1 MVHQRWSYS
10 RATITFAALA
20 VGWSMTAVAETALEL
35 DPELAG
41 RVGRNT
47 LALSADSDSPGGLK
61 TALPDGVGD
70 LAQGTVMMRLRSSRR
85 LGHVDE
91 TSLAMDLMNCSGVR
105 VQLSEHRDSPR
116 FVFFH
121 PGGST
126 RPAAVCRIAY
136 LNAGQWYHVALSWT
150 SQTGLVDV
158 FVNGWAQQRVH
169 LPPWQPKGDRTL
181 RFGGTLGAGTD
192 AARIEL
198 EEISLHA
205 WPMDEGQLRQAIS
218 LEQLADGGSGV
229 RKRYET
235 ALDLSDYT
243 LTPLFEPDLSK
254 PLPIIAEDTLFEGEA
269 RTREPE
275 PGQWVL
281 EGPAKAFTADGKLT
295 IDNLSDGPA
304 HTVLWLPRAFP
315 ANVML
320 EFDITIERDEE
331 GLAIVF
337 FAARPCGD
345 PVGSIFKTGLAKRGG
360 VFGTYIKGDVDSY
373 HVSYLAA
380 GQRRTAIPGPRR
392 SANVRKNSGFWLVA
406 CGDDQILGH
415 DLGRGPHRVRILK
428 MGNLVRVE
436 ANGKLSVAFDDDGE
450 TWGPV
455 LGDGYIGLR
464 QMNHLLSAQYENL
477 RVYEVSRK

>member
-158 FVNGWAQQRVH
+158 FVNGWA
-169 LPPWQPKGDRTL
+169 
-181 RFGGTLGAGTD
+181 
-192 AARIEL
+192 
-198 EEISLHA
+198 
-205 WPMDEGQLRQAIS
+205 
-218 LEQLADGGSGV
+218 
-229 RKRYET
+229 
-235 ALDLSDYT
+235 
-243 LTPLFEPDLSK
+243 
-254 PLPIIAEDTLFEGEA
+254 
-269 RTREPE
+269 
-275 PGQWVL
+275 
-281 EGPAKAFTADGKLT
+281 
-295 IDNLSDGPA
+295 
-304 HTVLWLPRAFP
+304 
-315 ANVML
+315 
-320 EFDITIERDEE
+320 
-331 GLAIVF
+331 
-337 FAARPCGD
+337 
-345 PVGSIFKTGLAKRGG
+345 
-360 VFGTYIKGDVDSY
+360 
-373 HVSYLAA
+373 
-380 GQRRTAIPGPRR
+380 
-392 SANVRKNSGFWLVA
+392 
-406 CGDDQILGH
+406 
-415 DLGRGPHRVRILK
+415 
-428 MGNLVRVE
+428 
-436 ANGKLSVAFDDDGE
+436 
-450 TWGPV
+450 
-455 LGDGYIGLR
+455 
-464 QMNHLLSAQYENL
+464 
-477 RVYEVSRK
+477 